1 MSDAQDAEQFSG
13 LWALA
18 GRPELFDSAYELADL
33 RDQAAQAGVDLAT
46 FLMGYCLAAELGSQF
61 PPGKILSRLAVYR
74 KVKGLVED
82 YQRDPTDLSWIPDR
96 QSKESYLALM
106 NEAVDRIDDLYA
118 ATLEEV
124 SGYEPPGG
132 NGATI

>member
-1 MSDAQDAEQFSG
+1 MSDARDVEQFSG

-33 RDQAAQAGVDLAT
+33 RDQATQAGVELTT
-46 FLMGYCLAAELGSQF
+46 FLLGYCLAGELGSQL

-74 KVKGLVED
+74 RVKELVEA
-82 YQRDPTDLSWIPDR
+82 YQRDPTDLSWMPDH

-106 NEAVDRIDDLYA
+106 TEAVDRIDDLYA

-124 SGYEPPGG
+124 CFYEAFGG
-132 NGATI
+132 NVVTA

>member
-1 MSDAQDAEQFSG
+1 M
-13 LWALA
+13 
-18 GRPELFDSAYELADL
+18 
-33 RDQAAQAGVDLAT
+33 
-46 FLMGYCLAAELGSQF
+46 
-61 PPGKILSRLAVYR
+61 
-74 KVKGLVED
+74 ED

-106 NEAVDRIDDLYA
+106 NEAVDRIDELYA